1 MDTKID
7 SNNCVILDI
16 DTFNWLY
23 FYAGLSWFLFGYYL
37 MKCGDSLRKVRE
49 REELQ
54 ARLREQVIT
63 AQAVELSN
71 SVGESQTS

>member
-23 FYAGLSWFLFGYYL
+23 FYAGMSWFLFGYYL

-54 ARLREQVIT
+54 A
-63 AQAVELSN
+63 
-71 SVGESQTS
+71 